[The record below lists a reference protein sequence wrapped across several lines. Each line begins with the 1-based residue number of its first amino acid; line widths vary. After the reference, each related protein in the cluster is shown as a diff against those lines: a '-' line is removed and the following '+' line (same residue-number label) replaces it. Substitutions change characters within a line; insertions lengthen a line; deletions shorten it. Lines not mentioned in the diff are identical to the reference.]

1 MNEVFNQMM
10 SLHKR
15 EGLEGRSYL
24 ATEPFDE
31 HTKWQ

>member
-15 EGLEGRSYL
+15 EGLEGERNAITSL
-24 ATEPFDE
+24 KTM
-31 HTKWQ
+31 